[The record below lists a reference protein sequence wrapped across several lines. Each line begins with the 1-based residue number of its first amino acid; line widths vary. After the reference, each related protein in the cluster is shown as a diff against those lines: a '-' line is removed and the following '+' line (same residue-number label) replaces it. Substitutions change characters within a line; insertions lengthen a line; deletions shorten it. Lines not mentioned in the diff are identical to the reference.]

1 MFSLMKRRS
10 FLALI
15 ASTPLFAQTHLQ
27 SDDIYLSYESYMT
40 LRTLNQRLKRLRSF
54 VGYANFNLLSYQNA
68 LFYARNYSQIGSFT
82 SQELSLVERLFFED
96 PKQYGF
102 YGKRT
107 CDNIEMNIDEKDVIK
122 IPHTGHYIFKGEAE
136 QKFHR
141 LSKDVGETLV
151 LTSGIRNV
159 IKQLS
164 LYVNKIDNCNGNMS
178 KASISLAPPGYSY
191 HTIGDFDVG
200 RKGWGYKNFTA
211 SFAQTQEFSRLRGL
225 DYIRIRYTE
234 NNTDGVRFE
243 PWHVEI
249 T

>member
-10 FLALI
+10 FLALV
-15 ASTPLFAQTHLQ
+15 ASAPLLAHENLRN
-27 SDDIYLSYESYMT
+27 DAIYLEDQEYAA
-40 LRTLNQRLKRLRSF
+40 LRVLNARLKRLRSY
-54 VGYANFNLLSYQNA
+54 VGYANFNTISYQEA
-68 LFYARNYSQIGSFT
+68 LYYARNYAKIGAFSQA
-82 SQELSLVERLFFED
+82 ELDLIERLFFED

-107 CDNIEMNIDEKDVIK
+107 CEHIENTISQNDLVK
-122 IPHTGHYIFKGEAE
+122 IPHTGHLIFKGKPQE
-136 QKFHR
+136 KFQR

-151 LTSGIRNV
+151 LTSGVRNV

-164 LYVNKIDNCNGNMS
+164 LYVNKIESCGGNIT

-191 HTIGDFDVG
+191 HTVGDFDVG

-211 SFAQTQEFSRLRGL
+211 SFAQTQEFYRLKDL
-225 DYIRIRYTE
+225 DYIRIRYTQD
-234 NNTDGVRFE
+234 NKDGVRFE

-249 T
+249 S